1 MHVLNVWSELD
12 ELLESTRNKD
22 SLNEE
27 TCLDNF
33 KHSVRTCLPIIKA
46 YAFGLGKGDLK
57 VLRHFMECIS
67 LEIKSCDETT
77 RKILFEVME
86 KNVLGRVLV
95 SGDSMESLKECLE
108 VADEKKLEKC
118 APGLSNFLLKVTY
131 EDLII
136 SVDSIILSNNSCILE
151 ALNAC
156 ESESLE
162 VISELVQVFLNITIF
177 KPTELTYRQMKW
189 ENFVLMPDDR
199 KEIRECLGTSNESE
213 VDACVPGLFNLLE
226 SIADGEPQGRSL
238 LRSVHQRTACLG
250 IAFRRCPGSTRF
262 IIRKTIQSL
271 YGITLDIPFD
281 RNSILS
287 LPGKYETHVLEILF
301 PYYRIPENVAKPIR
315 ECLEKT
321 VCRLNNC
328 CGELS
333 DAMVNVLLNK
343 SLQFPIS
350 QKSECTEPCYSAVFR
365 ECSEESASHTA
376 RLLYSVKLAYNKL
389 EVLGITHLPSKPPYK
404 LPVELFESI
413 NLCLE
418 HVDPTTLENCC
429 PGIIDLI
436 HAYVRNRPIP
446 FKFVTPRSCK
456 YECVLYATSVCDITS
471 ASHLQSFIALA
482 IKMYESFPS
491 TSSLVQQEDNNFGI
505 ERVNNKIT
513 IPQMYV
519 GIIAT
524 CINDISTQLNSCCPS
539 FSRVIHDIL
548 NNIPVDNCKE
558 DLKWCTKLCYEPL
571 FLQCKRPE
579 IMLQL
584 ATTIL
589 EVVDSSWDDL
599 LFIIIFPPEPPYRF
613 PRDIITGINLCLEMV
628 ESLERCCPLLP
639 AALRTVVDDKPWISQ
654 KFNLTSCEPSCYKF
668 ELNYCPAESRDIT
681 LGLMIGLIHYNEISI
696 YIYNCLQIIKTEF
709 SRCCPGM
716 IDILFNT
723 FMGNEHCKIPDEFE
737 KTCDISCT
745 MKSLRKCDAMAAD
758 IVQKIMKY
766 VFEYEPICME
776 ERNVLRAVNKK
787 THNLDEKV
795 GNKTIRIDE
804 KKKTTSDILVTA
816 ISSEFLSEAVE
827 NYSQIN
833 DRKNIMDDLYEDRRL
848 QEFRRTDNNRHF
860 VESYDNKNI
869 PVTESSIERQG
880 TTRSITNNSHHNAR
894 NNIELFTGIE
904 FGGKK
909 SSKILTYH
917 RYDSEES
924 EEANAKDSEK
934 ISFSENLNREKDRK
948 KYNGLKSTV
957 KYLSYD
963 EIADLKMGENLWRTR
978 FNDEENDNEYSSGI
992 LESGI
997 LNLDVKDGISSTMG
1011 TNDTIL
1017 YEYDAS
1023 NGKKYSKDLKQIPNV
1038 YSKEAELGLKLRI
1051 NNVTDIN
1058 NKKYFNIRN
1067 ITVVPEGRYYDTEN
1081 DTESAELKDETKEI
1095 GVTST
1100 ITIFHRQ
1107 NKHVSFVVQDSKG
1120 SSNETKKEIES
1131 GRKVSS
1137 NNFNYRDDV
1146 IIFTE
1151 AVNNE
1156 GAKKLEAEEILIQN
1170 DYRNTITDSWNTTP
1184 EIQGWKNGFI
1194 NSSRISFIESVN
1206 TPHPDAAFF
1215 KMDDIADMNRTS
1227 DLREIMDSKEALGL
1241 EKVNDSKKQTHKLYT
1256 AKNVSKINDNKKISS
1271 YKVKEK
1277 EGKDNV
1283 GGLLKSIERKRG
1295 MAEIFT
1301 EYPLEIDDSGR
1312 SRIGYKQVDLSE
1324 NSKFADLQIFDSHE
1338 DIIRIQDTK
1347 RLVNGDDVLNFDEEG
1362 DIKKL
1367 RELVSVA
1374 NSSGNKDTNEKD
1386 ETFVK
1391 NNSRISDT
1399 DGYRYRAVFDLI
1411 DNNKNNDTGNA
1422 DLKKIDFAS
1431 LDVKRG
1437 SSENDTVEVS
1447 DYDILINITDKNSFD
1462 ENAGV
1467 TEISEE
1473 FVASPKSYES
1483 ADATSFPEGKN
1494 DGGFTENFGASI
1506 DTMHSD
1512 VNFTILDQETTTVIT
1527 HIKKSGNVEFEISY
1541 DYMNTNE
1548 DDDLEN
1554 SKELSQIG
1562 RKRRVA
1568 VDNQHL
1574 EKKDKI
1580 DKHMKLRKKNKPRKL
1595 YEKTYRNKKLDFA
1608 DGAIDERIKV
1618 ADHSDKNISSRGIGL
1633 ETTNT
1638 EADII
1643 SFSDSKI
1650 NLTDEEKDVGLT
1662 SSWFYNNDA
1671 KYNYNKAAKNV
1682 SKFKTK
1688 FGNIK
1693 FDKNAERNVKINNS
1707 KSKKRSFIAKRQIS
1721 NDNNK
1726 DTAYT
1731 LRSGTFRKISHK
1743 ISGETAN
1750 EPFDLGDLVNIREE
1764 KNETNIFSNISAKKK
1779 TSNANNLDNNN
1790 ESGFKLN
1797 FKKFAKKNFQSSES
1811 DRIEKE
1817 EISFEETEGPL
1828 KMNLKEVVSNSGNIY
1843 DVMKSSKDEE
1853 NVWPSD
1859 GESAAEIGII
1869 EQLPSLYGKIAF
1881 EDDFVFRD
1889 ADGDPSSEVSFSTVE
1904 AETSV
1909 IRCTKVMS
1917 PILRKCC
1924 RPLLEALYALINDE
1938 QRPLDEPNLK
1948 RCDHFCYRAAL
1959 KYCSPKAARIT
1970 SSVIRKI
1977 KGYPLLGDVQFGAIC
1992 NKTIHVA
1999 LNYCCDLFV
2008 LNFYQGN
2015 YNYEEKT
2022 FKEPECA
2029 QVCQKSIFQ
2038 LCFHFKPL
2046 QEYFK
2051 SLIKSYFRKKNILG
2065 LYTISTN
2072 SSQIFPVTQNKTLIN
2087 AMLYRQIRTTFA
2099 PNLKYNYN
2107 EPCNTLSKSAANNLR
2122 HRRQVAA
2129 GTAYTRERK
2138 TSFHRKEAFR
2148 IPAHFKKLA
2157 RMCIYMIQNSS
2168 LDNCVQGIYD
2178 YILMLSNGV
2187 KTNQP
2192 ILTDISKASSCL
2204 GDVFN
2209 PCSTE
2214 SILVLNSLLQQ
2225 FLEDSINI
2233 INVTAMKRKGSIDEK
2248 TKEIVN
2254 LCLNRAGSDLINNCI
2269 GGFYSIIKEILDK
2282 GHSTID
2288 IDLTNEGVKCLSEVL
2303 SICSLKARIA
2313 LMRLML
2319 EYEGVLLN
2327 ISFMP
2332 QSDHINIMKLISGE
2346 EKRSFA
2352 ECFKTLSQEEMNA
2365 CEPELYSLLSELT
2378 KGSMRL
2384 LDVPLSGNKECLT
2397 DAFKKCSFHSRLVIM
2412 DLITFITDNTIDIP
2426 LHFPKETP
2434 VPITMYKK
2442 TFPDLSKIPVR
2453 IAPASCLKNSFANC
2467 SADSRLFL
2475 TELVHRYTNVFV
2487 DLLFFISKDNI
2498 DQNLLNIASECI
2510 ATIPVPLLNGCIK
2523 IWATGYR
2530 KVVKRIL
2537 SYIGV
2542 KNRIV

>member
-1 MHVLNVWSELD
+1 
-12 ELLESTRNKD
+12 
-22 SLNEE
+22 
-27 TCLDNF
+27 
-33 KHSVRTCLPIIKA
+33 
-46 YAFGLGKGDLK
+46 
-57 VLRHFMECIS
+57 
-67 LEIKSCDETT
+67 
-77 RKILFEVME
+77 
-86 KNVLGRVLV
+86 
-95 SGDSMESLKECLE
+95 
-108 VADEKKLEKC
+108 
-118 APGLSNFLLKVTY
+118 
-131 EDLII
+131 
-136 SVDSIILSNNSCILE
+136 
-151 ALNAC
+151 
-156 ESESLE
+156 
-162 VISELVQVFLNITIF
+162 
-177 KPTELTYRQMKW
+177 
-189 ENFVLMPDDR
+189 
-199 KEIRECLGTSNESE
+199 
-213 VDACVPGLFNLLE
+213 
-226 SIADGEPQGRSL
+226 
-238 LRSVHQRTACLG
+238 
-250 IAFRRCPGSTRF
+250 
-262 IIRKTIQSL
+262 
-271 YGITLDIPFD
+271 
-281 RNSILS
+281 
-287 LPGKYETHVLEILF
+287 
-301 PYYRIPENVAKPIR
+301 
-315 ECLEKT
+315 
-321 VCRLNNC
+321 
-328 CGELS
+328 
-333 DAMVNVLLNK
+333 
-343 SLQFPIS
+343 
-350 QKSECTEPCYSAVFR
+350 
-365 ECSEESASHTA
+365 
-376 RLLYSVKLAYNKL
+376 
-389 EVLGITHLPSKPPYK
+389 
-404 LPVELFESI
+404 
-413 NLCLE
+413 
-418 HVDPTTLENCC
+418 
-429 PGIIDLI
+429 
-436 HAYVRNRPIP
+436 
-446 FKFVTPRSCK
+446 
-456 YECVLYATSVCDITS
+456 
-471 ASHLQSFIALA
+471 
-482 IKMYESFPS
+482 
-491 TSSLVQQEDNNFGI
+491 
-505 ERVNNKIT
+505 
-513 IPQMYV
+513 
-519 GIIAT
+519 
-524 CINDISTQLNSCCPS
+524 
-539 FSRVIHDIL
+539 
-548 NNIPVDNCKE
+548 
-558 DLKWCTKLCYEPL
+558 
-571 FLQCKRPE
+571 
-579 IMLQL
+579 
-584 ATTIL
+584 
-589 EVVDSSWDDL
+589 
-599 LFIIIFPPEPPYRF
+599 
-613 PRDIITGINLCLEMV
+613 
-628 ESLERCCPLLP
+628 
-639 AALRTVVDDKPWISQ
+639 
-654 KFNLTSCEPSCYKF
+654 
-668 ELNYCPAESRDIT
+668 
-681 LGLMIGLIHYNEISI
+681 
-696 YIYNCLQIIKTEF
+696 
-709 SRCCPGM
+709 
-716 IDILFNT
+716 
-723 FMGNEHCKIPDEFE
+723 
-737 KTCDISCT
+737 
-745 MKSLRKCDAMAAD
+745 
-758 IVQKIMKY
+758 
-766 VFEYEPICME
+766 
-776 ERNVLRAVNKK
+776 
-787 THNLDEKV
+787 
-795 GNKTIRIDE
+795 
-804 KKKTTSDILVTA
+804 
-816 ISSEFLSEAVE
+816 
-827 NYSQIN
+827 
-833 DRKNIMDDLYEDRRL
+833 
-848 QEFRRTDNNRHF
+848 
-860 VESYDNKNI
+860 
-869 PVTESSIERQG
+869 
-880 TTRSITNNSHHNAR
+880 
-894 NNIELFTGIE
+894 
-904 FGGKK
+904 
-909 SSKILTYH
+909 
-917 RYDSEES
+917 
-924 EEANAKDSEK
+924 
-934 ISFSENLNREKDRK
+934 
-948 KYNGLKSTV
+948 
-957 KYLSYD
+957 
-963 EIADLKMGENLWRTR
+963 
-978 FNDEENDNEYSSGI
+978 
-992 LESGI
+992 
-997 LNLDVKDGISSTMG
+997 
-1011 TNDTIL
+1011 
-1017 YEYDAS
+1017 
-1023 NGKKYSKDLKQIPNV
+1023 
-1038 YSKEAELGLKLRI
+1038 
-1051 NNVTDIN
+1051 
-1058 NKKYFNIRN
+1058 
-1067 ITVVPEGRYYDTEN
+1067 
-1081 DTESAELKDETKEI
+1081 
-1095 GVTST
+1095 
-1100 ITIFHRQ
+1100 
-1107 NKHVSFVVQDSKG
+1107 
-1120 SSNETKKEIES
+1120 
-1131 GRKVSS
+1131 
-1137 NNFNYRDDV
+1137 
-1146 IIFTE
+1146 
-1151 AVNNE
+1151 
-1156 GAKKLEAEEILIQN
+1156 
-1170 DYRNTITDSWNTTP
+1170 
-1184 EIQGWKNGFI
+1184 
-1194 NSSRISFIESVN
+1194 
-1206 TPHPDAAFF
+1206 
-1215 KMDDIADMNRTS
+1215 
-1227 DLREIMDSKEALGL
+1227 
-1241 EKVNDSKKQTHKLYT
+1241 
-1256 AKNVSKINDNKKISS
+1256 
-1271 YKVKEK
+1271 
-1277 EGKDNV
+1277 
-1283 GGLLKSIERKRG
+1283 
-1295 MAEIFT
+1295 
-1301 EYPLEIDDSGR
+1301 
-1312 SRIGYKQVDLSE
+1312 
-1324 NSKFADLQIFDSHE
+1324 
-1338 DIIRIQDTK
+1338 
-1347 RLVNGDDVLNFDEEG
+1347 
-1362 DIKKL
+1362 
-1367 RELVSVA
+1367 
-1374 NSSGNKDTNEKD
+1374 
-1386 ETFVK
+1386 
-1391 NNSRISDT
+1391 
-1399 DGYRYRAVFDLI
+1399 
-1411 DNNKNNDTGNA
+1411 
-1422 DLKKIDFAS
+1422 
-1431 LDVKRG
+1431 
-1437 SSENDTVEVS
+1437 
-1447 DYDILINITDKNSFD
+1447 
-1462 ENAGV
+1462 
-1467 TEISEE
+1467 
-1473 FVASPKSYES
+1473 
-1483 ADATSFPEGKN
+1483 
-1494 DGGFTENFGASI
+1494 
-1506 DTMHSD
+1506 
-1512 VNFTILDQETTTVIT
+1512 
-1527 HIKKSGNVEFEISY
+1527 
-1541 DYMNTNE
+1541 MNTNE
-1548 DDDLEN
+1548 GDDLEN

-1618 ADHSDKNISSRGIGL
+1618 ADHSDKNISSKGIGL

-1707 KSKKRSFIAKRQIS
+1707 ESKKRSFIAKRQIS

-1743 ISGETAN
+1743 NSGETAN
-1750 EPFDLGDLVNIREE
+1750 EPFDLGDL
-1764 KNETNIFSNISAKKK
+1764 
-1779 TSNANNLDNNN
+1779 
-1790 ESGFKLN
+1790 
-1797 FKKFAKKNFQSSES
+1797 KNFQSSES

-1843 DVMKSSKDEE
+1843 NVMKSSKDEE

-2434 VPITMYKK
+2434 VPITKEEQKVIHHCLSQLNPIIVDDCLPGFMYVLNEVYENNI
-2442 TFPDLSKIPVR
+2442 PDLSKIPVR

-2510 ATIPVPLLNGCIK
+2510 ATIPVPLLNGCIRDLTTITEKLSSGFYHISELK
-2523 IWATGYR
+2523 IELKEKTPNCMNELFNRCSRYHRILIDQLMRKLTRSVTNTDMFDILHPLNIYSGPHHHTQTDMQLIQQCFGTVNEDYLNWCVPGLYEIIRSLTESNIPISVIALKPIEGSCLDMAFAECSYKSRILIKDLLYDFAYLFVNISLHGAPQGQTGELGPPIDAIQECIASVNSTGSDSCVLGIIASLHKIFIE
-2530 KVVKRIL
+2530 KVENPQPIVSSDKEKTSMACLAELFKPCDLPVKVFLLKRIADISNVNVNFIMETFLIKSKADEKKKVIEENGVQVRLNPILKMRQQPLENHVGHRTANFAEIAAIQEKKIPFLNEISKL
-2537 SYIGV
+2537 SAYQKEFGKTDILWYDKLRYKGIYPGEGQKIGCT
-2542 KNRIV
+2542 KGNRDSMGFRARNTI